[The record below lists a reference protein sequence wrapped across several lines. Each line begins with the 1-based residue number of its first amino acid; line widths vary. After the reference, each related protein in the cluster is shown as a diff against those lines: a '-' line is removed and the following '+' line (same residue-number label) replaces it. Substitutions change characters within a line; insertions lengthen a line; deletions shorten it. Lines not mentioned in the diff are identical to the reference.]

1 MHTPEHVHSK
11 CDYGEFPLCFA
22 AAVGN
27 ERICNQLFNHYIRR
41 VDRMIALSRALEKG
55 NWREIDSRLFTQIE
69 ASPGRLD
76 FQGGQLF
83 TRQQVR
89 DFEREMTEWIDGERE
104 AGIEEYKK
112 LLQSVFINRQT
123 SKGNTALHLAI
134 SMGNTALPEHMSAV
148 DWLLKSRAEPSMSML
163 NIDNLTP
170 VTLAARMGAASM
182 LIHLID
188 KHKITPWVYGSV
200 ALKFTDLQQFDT
212 FKIKRVDDVPLMPPT
227 KDSVE
232 SLAHVEAHLLPKEH
246 VQVQRAKQCDGSVAG
261 ESKEK
266 PGMADDQMAHHQMR
280 SNNLAKSFKR
290 YAKFAQERFEG
301 KTLHEHAKWRC
312 ALEIVVRHEIRALLS
327 LATKRSGG
335 IYNLDEDEQEEEH
348 ITLFEDLIAEK
359 WQTFA
364 LWHHLI
370 WHLFPHIVILGLYM
384 ALVILRLSLLY
395 EERFDVRFDQDF
407 LVGWKFDYSFE
418 HKMTLFNGYCP
429 AVLLLSIPFLLLK
442 SLQTSRVSALD
453 LDPNEDRVLSFT
465 EILLFGYKNLGSLL
479 NATAGAA
486 MFAQVVVFFET
497 RDMNRECQIMA
508 IVILLL
514 WGTLLQLFV
523 PFKMA
528 GSMLIIVWRMIF
540 SDMSQFFSVYVLILL
555 AFSISSY
562 VLVVNHHL
570 QEGIAMAEDEWGH
583 TDAFGGHVLR

>member
-1 MHTPEHVHSK
+1 M
-11 CDYGEFPLCFA
+11 
-22 AAVGN
+22 
-27 ERICNQLFNHYIRR
+27 
-41 VDRMIALSRALEKG
+41 
-55 NWREIDSRLFTQIE
+55 
-69 ASPGRLD
+69 
-76 FQGGQLF
+76 
-83 TRQQVR
+83 
-89 DFEREMTEWIDGERE
+89 
-104 AGIEEYKK
+104 
-112 LLQSVFINRQT
+112 
-123 SKGNTALHLAI
+123 
-134 SMGNTALPEHMSAV
+134 
-148 DWLLKSRAEPSMSML
+148 
-163 NIDNLTP
+163 
-170 VTLAARMGAASM
+170 
-182 LIHLID
+182 
-188 KHKITPWVYGSV
+188 
-200 ALKFTDLQQFDT
+200 
-212 FKIKRVDDVPLMPPT
+212 
-227 KDSVE
+227 
-232 SLAHVEAHLLPKEH
+232 
-246 VQVQRAKQCDGSVAG
+246 
-261 ESKEK
+261 
-266 PGMADDQMAHHQMR
+266 
-280 SNNLAKSFKR
+280 
-290 YAKFAQERFEG
+290 
-301 KTLHEHAKWRC
+301 
-312 ALEIVVRHEIRALLS
+312 
-327 LATKRSGG
+327 
-335 IYNLDEDEQEEEH
+335 
-348 ITLFEDLIAEK
+348 
-359 WQTFA
+359 
-364 LWHHLI
+364 
-370 WHLFPHIVILGLYM
+370 
-384 ALVILRLSLLY
+384 
-395 EERFDVRFDQDF
+395 RFDQDF

-418 HKMTLFNGYCP
+418 QKMTLFNGYCP